1 VAKIKEIEIIAA
13 DMAGLN
19 ASAGVIQ
26 RFGWRPLLGKQ
37 PCCTCLAISSSRA
50 AALGFK
56 SLRS

>member
-1 VAKIKEIEIIAA
+1 VAKIHKIA

-37 PCCTCLAISSSRA
+37 PCLHLPGNLKLACR
-50 AALGFK
+50 AALGLK
-56 SLRS
+56 LLRS